1 MSICGKRLRALNNRS
16 DMEST
21 RMCNVMLHTSLD
33 LDASVLEDMNQKLNY
48 YKALQ
53 IAASLTTGVIYDE

>member
-1 MSICGKRLRALNNRS
+1 
-16 DMEST
+16 
-21 RMCNVMLHTSLD
+21 MCNVILHTSLE

-53 IAASLTTGVIYDE
+53 IAASLSVPKVFLNKEEITKP